1 MLTNMQNKIKINN
14 MEGLVIPDMTLFIRE
29 VSEKGNL
36 GALMSRMIDLG
47 IGGILTLGWW
57 NLKNLTHLVKMEFAY
72 GVLLLVQI
80 ELIKLK
86 DEKADYILI
95 SDQITDLS
103 VALKT
108 NVILES
114 SIKIIKKIRP
124 TIKVGVMTNNF
135 VRAVSQFYE
144 WGLKMDLVVTP
155 INSYGYEMNPN
166 QTEVEELIKMNDKN
180 KIAALTTGNKVKERE
195 YLKRL
200 GIKNQA
206 WVNGDF

>member
-1 MLTNMQNKIKINN
+1 M
-14 MEGLVIPDMTLFIRE
+14 
-29 VSEKGNL
+29 
-36 GALMSRMIDLG
+36 
-47 IGGILTLGWW
+47 GWW

>member
-1 MLTNMQNKIKINN
+1 

>member
-1 MLTNMQNKIKINN
+1 
-14 MEGLVIPDMTLFIRE
+14 MEGLVIPDMALFIRD

-36 GALMSRMIDLG
+36 GALVRRMIDLG

-57 NLKNLTHLVKMEFAY
+57 NLKNLTHLIKMEFAY